1 MIRATISETKNRL
14 SSLLKKV
21 KSGESILILDRDTP
35 IARIEPIQS
44 QHEDQYTEL
53 IKSGLVRPAKEKPF
67 SLPEPVKIKGG
78 ALKILLSERLDSR

>member
-1 MIRATISETKNRL
+1 MIRATISETKNQL
-14 SSLLKKV
+14 SALLKKV

-44 QHEDQYTEL
+44 MHEEKYSEL
-53 IKSGLVRPAKEKPF
+53 IKTGLVRPAKEKPA

-78 ALKILLSERLDSR
+78 VLNILLKERRDSR